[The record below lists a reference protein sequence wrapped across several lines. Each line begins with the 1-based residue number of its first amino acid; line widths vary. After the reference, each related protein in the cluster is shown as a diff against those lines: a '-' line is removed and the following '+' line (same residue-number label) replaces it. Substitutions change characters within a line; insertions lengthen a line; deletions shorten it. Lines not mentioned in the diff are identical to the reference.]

1 MDWKKY
7 PNFSPDEF
15 KCRHTGKVEMDPRF
29 MDRLQRLRSQYG
41 RPMPISSGYRH
52 KTHPVEA
59 KKKGTGTHTM
69 GRACDVVVS
78 GQDAFALVDMAITLG
93 FTGIG
98 IQQKGTGRFIHLD
111 DLREEDGFLRPTIWS
126 Y

>member
-1 MDWKKY
+1 
-7 PNFSPDEF
+7 
-15 KCRHTGKVEMDPRF
+15 
-29 MDRLQRLRSQYG
+29 
-41 RPMPISSGYRH
+41 
-52 KTHPVEA
+52 
-59 KKKGTGTHTM
+59 M